1 MIRKIG
7 MIGKRYRHANRYLEI
22 IRILTKYGFS
32 DIISQSKLENIFDFG
47 KKIVFRQ
54 MDSRIDS
61 LSKWERI
68 RLVLEE
74 LGTTFIKFG
83 QIMSTRP
90 DLIPIDLIPEL
101 KKLQNSVPPFS
112 EETAISLI
120 ENELGKT
127 ISEIFKDFSS
137 EPVAAA
143 SIAQVHK
150 AILIDDEEVAVKVQR
165 PGIDRIIETDLEIM
179 FHLATVTEKHIE
191 DLKSLNIIKIVEEFE
206 NSIRKELNFSIE
218 ASNIERF
225 GTNFQK
231 DPNIYVPKCYR
242 NYSTKK
248 ILTMEFIEGI
258 NISDIENLD
267 ANSLDKKIIA
277 KKGADLVLKQ
287 IFEFGFFHADPHPG
301 NILILPKN
309 TICFLDFGMMGTITN
324 STKELITSIVA
335 GALNRDT
342 DKIIRSLLRLCE
354 SDGEVNKQKLEL
366 QITELIDRYFNQS
379 LEHME
384 MGALIND
391 AVKFFPENNLIIPSD
406 LYLLGRSLLLLQGNG
421 EMLDPDYNIAKQ
433 IEPYIKKII
442 KERLQIRKIA
452 KDFFISSEELLQL
465 LKELPFE
472 IREIIEKVKNG
483 TIKMDIE
490 HKGLD
495 PMLRSHERISNRIT
509 FAIVLASITIGSS
522 LIVHSKI
529 PPLWHD
535 IPVIGLI
542 GFIAATV
549 LGFWLL
555 ISIFRNGK
563 M

>member
-242 NYSTKK
+242 NFSTKK

-267 ANSLDKKIIA
+267 ANSSDKKIIA

-384 MGALIND
+384 MRALIND

-452 KDFFISSEELLQL
+452 KDFLISSEELLQL

>member
-1 MIRKIG
+1 M
-7 MIGKRYRHANRYLEI
+7 
-22 IRILTKYGFS
+22 
-32 DIISQSKLENIFDFG
+32 
-47 KKIVFRQ
+47 
-54 MDSRIDS
+54 
-61 LSKWERI
+61 
-68 RLVLEE
+68 
-74 LGTTFIKFG
+74 
-83 QIMSTRP
+83 
-90 DLIPIDLIPEL
+90 
-101 KKLQNSVPPFS
+101 
-112 EETAISLI
+112 
-120 ENELGKT
+120 
-127 ISEIFKDFSS
+127 
-137 EPVAAA
+137 
-143 SIAQVHK
+143 
-150 AILIDDEEVAVKVQR
+150 
-165 PGIDRIIETDLEIM
+165 EIM

-242 NYSTKK
+242 NFSTKK

-267 ANSLDKKIIA
+267 ANSSDKKIIA

-452 KDFFISSEELLQL
+452 KDFLISSEELLQL

>member
-112 EETAISLI
+112 EETAVSLI

-242 NYSTKK
+242 NFSTKK

-267 ANSLDKKIIA
+267 ANSSDKKIIA

>member
-32 DIISQSKLENIFDFG
+32 DIISQSKLESIFDFG

-54 MDSRIDS
+54 MDSKIDS

-112 EETAISLI
+112 EETAVSLI

-150 AILIDDEEVAVKVQR
+150 AILIDNEEVAVKVQR

-225 GTNFQK
+225 GTNFQN

-542 GFIAATV
+542 GFVAATV